1 MPHNKFLFVLLI
13 LFTSSCY
20 DNNKSIQNENILQ
33 TEVFPVG
40 FEYKIIA
47 DESNYLKNQYQVQIN
62 YKLNEQQITNLAHK
76 LYATKSK
83 KDNFFIF
90 YLLPTMQIGA
100 GAYATSHFTPDLDVR
115 IFGSSIQQDKNSENS
130 INNIKGTVLGKWRE
144 GEYQNEVYVLVSD
157 KNAYFLYTVIKGEV
171 VRQLEVH
178 KSKIKNADRYNYEND
193 KGEFIVIDKNGILN
207 YYDSEGLIFKGIK
220 L

>member
-100 GAYATSHFTPDLDVR
+100 GAYATSHFTPYLDFR